1 MPIKM
6 RPLDKIGEW
15 WRSGATAAGPKYA
28 EGLTM
33 PRTPWSQG
41 AVGAKD
47 AWRQGV
53 TDAAGRD
60 AYSKGVVKAGDAKWF
75 KKASELG
82 ARRYP
87 EGVGVA
93 LDDYRTGWAPFH
105 DVLTKVELPSRRPRG
120 DPANWERS
128 KAVGMALRSKKLE
141 LLK

>member
-33 PRTPWSQG
+33 PRQPWSQG

-60 AYSKGVVKAGDAKWF
+60 AYAKGVVKAGDAKWL

-93 LDDYRTGWAPFH
+93 LDDYKAGWAPFY
-105 DVLTKVELPSRRPRG
+105 DVLSKVELPPRKARG
-120 DPANWERS
+120 DPANIER
-128 KAVGMALRSKKLE
+128 VRTIVQALRGKKLE
-141 LLK
+141 LAK